1 MNFIYKNFDNSIV
14 PELGLWT
21 GTYAIDGRFIIKK
34 NGKVSNIKVKS
45 ETLELKNEMERVLNL
60 MPDFIRP
67 GQVDGNNVEIEYD
80 LPFKIFVQ

>member
-1 MNFIYKNFDNSIV
+1 
-14 PELGLWT
+14 
-21 GTYAIDGRFIIKK
+21 
-34 NGKVSNIKVKS
+34 
-45 ETLELKNEMERVLNL
+45 MERVLNL